1 MFNPITA
8 SQEIKDAFTDYI
20 TTTFDFADPDYA
32 DELKKSIQESGAV
45 AKGPYLEVSGSYES
59 GESIAELIAE
69 HMLNLTQLSKYKE
82 NNRIEAKKAQG
93 GLPHSIWETY
103 SAFANTFGGYIL
115 LGVVENA
122 DKSFSSVPLPAPEK
136 LVSDFWNSV
145 NNHSIV
151 NVNILSDRNV
161 QIVESGDN
169 QIVVI
174 EVPRAD
180 RHDKPVYTGVD
191 PFTGTYRRNGE
202 GDYRCTKDEVRAM
215 MRDQADISQ
224 DARVMDTM
232 TIDCLDR
239 DTIRRYRQR
248 MDNLR
253 PGHVWSEL
261 AVEDFL
267 HRIGAMARDA
277 DGKLRP
283 TAAGLL
289 MFGHEYEIVREFP
302 HYFLDYQ
309 EHDRSATEDERWT
322 DRIVSSSGDWSGNIC
337 DFYFRVYNRIAQD
350 IKVPFKL
357 EGTDRIDDTPLHK
370 ALREALANALIHADY
385 YDRRG
390 LVIQKW
396 PDKIRI
402 ANPGA
407 FRINVQEALVGGV
420 SDPRNESLIK
430 MFNLINVGE
439 RAGSGLP
446 SIRSV
451 WQKQGWQVP
460 EIVEAFNPDRTT
472 LTLPL
477 SAAKMAVKSGG
488 KKVAAKNGDKEGG
501 IAERRKADILQYLTD
516 TPKAASKE
524 IAEAVGLQVSRTKMY
539 LAELIEQEAVVAEGA
554 GRARK
559 YRLKT

>member
-1 MFNPITA
+1 M
-8 SQEIKDAFTDYI
+8 
-20 TTTFDFADPDYA
+20 
-32 DELKKSIQESGAV
+32 
-45 AKGPYLEVSGSYES
+45 
-59 GESIAELIAE
+59 
-69 HMLNLTQLSKYKE
+69 
-82 NNRIEAKKAQG
+82 
-93 GLPHSIWETY
+93 
-103 SAFANTFGGYIL
+103 
-115 LGVVENA
+115 
-122 DKSFSSVPLPAPEK
+122 
-136 LVSDFWNSV
+136 
-145 NNHSIV
+145 
-151 NVNILSDRNV
+151 
-161 QIVESGDN
+161 
-169 QIVVI
+169 
-174 EVPRAD
+174 
-180 RHDKPVYTGVD
+180 
-191 PFTGTYRRNGE
+191 
-202 GDYRCTKDEVRAM
+202 
-215 MRDQADISQ
+215 
-224 DARVMDTM
+224 
-232 TIDCLDR
+232 
-239 DTIRRYRQR
+239 
-248 MDNLR
+248 
-253 PGHVWSEL
+253 
-261 AVEDFL
+261 EDFL
-267 HRIGAMARDA
+267 HRIGAMARDT

-357 EGTDRIDDTPLHK
+357 NGADRIDDTPLHK

-420 SDPRNESLIK
+420 SDSRNESLIK

-477 SAAKMAVKSGG
+477 SAAKMAAKMAAKSGG
-488 KKVAAKNGDKEGG
+488 KKW
-501 IAERRKADILQYLTD
+501 R
-516 TPKAASKE
+516 
-524 IAEAVGLQVSRTKMY
+524 
-539 LAELIEQEAVVAEGA
+539 
-554 GRARK
+554 
-559 YRLKT
+559 

>member
-1 MFNPITA
+1 MLDF
-8 SQEIKDAFTDYI
+8 SQLD
-20 TTTFDFADPDYA
+20 
-32 DELKKSIQESGAV
+32 
-45 AKGPYLEVSGSYES
+45 
-59 GESIAELIAE
+59 
-69 HMLNLTQLSKYKE
+69 KYKE

-93 GLPHSIWETY
+93 GLPRSIWETY

-122 DKSFSSVPLPAPEK
+122 DKSFSSVPLPSPET
-136 LVSDFWNSV
+136 LVADFWNSV
-145 NNHSIV
+145 NNTANVS
-151 NVNILSDRNV
+151 VNILSERNV
-161 QIVESGDN
+161 QIVESGGN
-169 QIVVI
+169 RIVVV

-180 RHDKPVYTGVD
+180 RHDKPVYVGAD
-191 PFTGTYRRNGE
+191 PFAGSYRRNGE

-232 TIDCLDR
+232 TTDVFDM

-253 PGHVWSEL
+253 LGHVWSDL

-267 HRIGAMARDA
+267 HRIGAMARDTS
-277 DGKLRP
+277 GKLRP

-309 EHDRSATEDERWT
+309 EHDRAATEDERWT

-420 SDPRNESLIK
+420 SDPRNESLIR

-488 KKVAAKNGDKEGG
+488 KKVAVKRGG
-501 IAERRKADILQYLTD
+501 IAEHHKADILQYLTD
-516 TPKAASKE
+516 TPEAASKE

-539 LAELIEQEAVVAEGA
+539 LAELVEQDAVIAEGT

-559 YRLKT
+559 YRLKR

>member
-1 MFNPITA
+1 MLDF
-8 SQEIKDAFTDYI
+8 SQLD
-20 TTTFDFADPDYA
+20 
-32 DELKKSIQESGAV
+32 
-45 AKGPYLEVSGSYES
+45 
-59 GESIAELIAE
+59 
-69 HMLNLTQLSKYKE
+69 KYKE

-93 GLPHSIWETY
+93 GLPRSIWETY

-122 DKSFSSVPLPAPEK
+122 DKSFSSVPLPSPET
-136 LVSDFWNSV
+136 LVADFWNSV
-145 NNHSIV
+145 NNTANVS
-151 NVNILSDRNV
+151 VNILSERNV
-161 QIVESGDN
+161 QIVESGGN
-169 QIVVI
+169 RIVVI
-174 EVPRAD
+174 EVPCAD
-180 RHDKPVYTGVD
+180 RHDKPVYVGAD
-191 PFTGTYRRNGE
+191 PFAGSYRRNGE

-232 TIDCLDR
+232 TTDVFDM

-253 PGHVWSEL
+253 LGHVWSDL

-267 HRIGAMARDA
+267 HRIGAMARDTS
-277 DGKLRP
+277 GKLRP

-309 EHDRSATEDERWT
+309 EHDRTATEEERWT

-488 KKVAAKNGDKEGG
+488 KKVAEKSGG
-501 IAERRKADILQYLTD
+501 KSSAIAERRKADILQYLTD
-516 TPKAASKE
+516 TPEAASKE

-539 LAELIEQEAVVAEGA
+539 LAELVEQDAVIAEGT

-559 YRLKT
+559 YRLKR

>member
-1 MFNPITA
+1 
-8 SQEIKDAFTDYI
+8 
-20 TTTFDFADPDYA
+20 
-32 DELKKSIQESGAV
+32 
-45 AKGPYLEVSGSYES
+45 
-59 GESIAELIAE
+59 
-69 HMLNLTQLSKYKE
+69 MLDLSQLSKYKE

-93 GLPHSIWETY
+93 GLPRSIWETY

-122 DKSFSSVPLPAPEK
+122 DKSFSSVPLSSPEK
-136 LVSDFWNSV
+136 IVSDFWNSV
-145 NNHSIV
+145 NNHSVV

-161 QIVESGDN
+161 QIVESGGN
-169 QIVVI
+169 RIVII

-180 RHDKPVYTGVD
+180 RHDKPVYIGTN
-191 PFTGTYRRNGE
+191 PFAGSYRRNGE

-232 TIDCLDR
+232 TTDVFDM

-267 HRIGAMARDA
+267 HRIGAMARDTS
-277 DGKLRP
+277 GKLRP

-309 EHDRSATEDERWT
+309 EHDRATTEDERWT

-357 EGTDRIDDTPLHK
+357 NGADRIDDTPMHK

-446 SIRSV
+446 SIRFV
-451 WQKQGWQVP
+451 WQKQGWQEP

-488 KKVAAKNGDKEGG
+488 KKVAVKNGG

>member
-1 MFNPITA
+1 
-8 SQEIKDAFTDYI
+8 
-20 TTTFDFADPDYA
+20 
-32 DELKKSIQESGAV
+32 
-45 AKGPYLEVSGSYES
+45 
-59 GESIAELIAE
+59 
-69 HMLNLTQLSKYKE
+69 
-82 NNRIEAKKAQG
+82 
-93 GLPHSIWETY
+93 
-103 SAFANTFGGYIL
+103 
-115 LGVVENA
+115 
-122 DKSFSSVPLPAPEK
+122 
-136 LVSDFWNSV
+136 
-145 NNHSIV
+145 
-151 NVNILSDRNV
+151 
-161 QIVESGDN
+161 
-169 QIVVI
+169 
-174 EVPRAD
+174 
-180 RHDKPVYTGVD
+180 
-191 PFTGTYRRNGE
+191 
-202 GDYRCTKDEVRAM
+202 M

-232 TIDCLDR
+232 TIDCLDM

-277 DGKLRP
+277 DGKLCP

-309 EHDRSATEDERWT
+309 EHDRSTTEDERWT

-357 EGTDRIDDTPLHK
+357 KGADRIDDTPLHK

-446 SIRSV
+446 SIRTV
-451 WQKQGWQVP
+451 WQKQGWQEP
-460 EIVEAFNPDRTT
+460 EIVESFNPDRTT
-472 LTLPL
+472 LVLPL
-477 SAAKMAVKSGG
+477 AANKVAEKNGD
-488 KKVAAKNGDKEGG
+488 KKVAAKSGG
-501 IAERRKADILQYLTD
+501 KSSSIAEQRKNDILQYLTD
-516 TPKAASKE
+516 TPEASSAQ
-524 IAEAVGLQVSRTKMY
+524 IADAIGLQVSRTKMY
-539 LAELIEQEAVVAEGA
+539 LTELIADGVVVAEGNS
-554 GRARK
+554 RARK
-559 YRLKT
+559 YRLKS